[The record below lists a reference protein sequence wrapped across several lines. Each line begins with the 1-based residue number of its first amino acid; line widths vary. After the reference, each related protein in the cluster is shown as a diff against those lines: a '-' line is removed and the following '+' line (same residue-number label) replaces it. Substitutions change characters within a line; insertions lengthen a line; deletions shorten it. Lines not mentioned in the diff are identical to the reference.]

1 LLVWHL
7 HGSWTTSFV
16 QGGHQYLIPT
26 DDERG
31 PWGTGRPAAWDW
43 PANAIETPPAALAD
57 AEIDAVILQR
67 PEEVELATRWTGRRP
82 GVDVPAFYVEHN
94 TPRGRAASTRH
105 PLADRED
112 ILIVHVTHF
121 NQLMWD
127 CGAAPTTVV
136 PHGIVDPGERYTGE
150 LDRAAVV
157 INEPVRRWRITGTDL
172 LPAFS
177 RAAGLDVFGMG
188 LADLPARLAAEPGP
202 PAEGAV
208 RPIDDMPQHRLHAEM
223 ARRRVYLHPMRWT
236 SLGLSL
242 LEAMQLGMPVVAV
255 ACTEAAATVPPEAG
269 VVSASV
275 PVLARALRE
284 LVADPARAVEMGR
297 AARKAALDRH
307 GLPEFLRLW
316 DRVLSGS
323 WATGRPDELEVEAR

>member
-26 DDERG
+26 DAQRG
-31 PWGTGRPAAWDW
+31 PWGAGRPAAWDW
-43 PANAIETPPAALAD
+43 PANAIETPPTALAD

-67 PEEVELATRWTGRRP
+67 PEEVELASRWTGRRP
-82 GVDVPAFYVEHN
+82 GIDVPAFYVEHN
-94 TPRGRAASTRH
+94 TPRGPAATTRH
-105 PLADRED
+105 PLADRAD
-112 ILIVHVTHF
+112 IPIVHVTHF

-127 CGAAPTTVV
+127 CGAAPTTVI

-188 LADLPARLAAEPGP
+188 LADLPTRLAAEPEP
-202 PAEGAV
+202 PAQGAV
-208 RPIDDMPQHRLHAEM
+208 RPIDDLPQRRLHAEM

-242 LEAMQLGMPVVAV
+242 LEAMQLGMPVVAL
-255 ACTEAAATVPPEAG
+255 ACTEAAAAVPPEAG

-275 PVLARALRE
+275 PVLAQALRE
-284 LVADPARAVEMGR
+284 LMVDPPRAAEMGR

-307 GLPEFLRLW
+307 GLPEFLRRW
-316 DRVLSGS
+316 DRVLRGS
-323 WATGRPDELEVEAR
+323 WAAGRPDELEVRAR